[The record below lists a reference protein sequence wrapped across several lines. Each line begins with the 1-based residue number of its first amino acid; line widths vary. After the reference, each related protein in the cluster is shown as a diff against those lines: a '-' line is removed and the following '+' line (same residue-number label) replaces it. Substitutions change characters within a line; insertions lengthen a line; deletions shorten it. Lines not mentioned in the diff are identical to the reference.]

1 MVCPTCNSAV
11 EVDDSKL
18 TIHCGCWFDD
28 ESNQPAVQAEGAQ
41 TLTTHGTPSPV
52 QDPVLRHCEDRVTV
66 DIPLAID
73 SYHSE
78 ARACEAFVA
87 DDLRLIVEE
96 ENGAFRGLEFR
107 LKAHDS
113 LSRKVNDRLS
123 TGKAIKRGTA
133 ITDAL
138 RFTIVFPP
146 DGWGPNVQGVLWNI
160 QGKGYAI
167 LDEENSWGNGDC

>member
-1 MVCPTCNSAV
+1 M
-11 EVDDSKL
+11 
-18 TIHCGCWFDD
+18 
-28 ESNQPAVQAEGAQ
+28 SNENRQ
-41 TLTTHGTPSPV
+41 TP
-52 QDPVLRHCEDRVTV
+52 RVP
-66 DIPLAID
+66 DF
-73 SYHSE
+73 
-78 ARACEAFVA
+78 ARALITAFWPGP
-87 DDLRLIVEE
+87 LTLI
-96 ENGAFRGLEFR
+96 